1 MFATCSRDNTVKLW
15 DVDASSGEPRC
26 VHVLRGHTHPITSLS
41 FIPDSNLLGST
52 GKDACR
58 VWRSTGESVAVL
70 SSGHVHVSA
79 SIFASCPGEGSILV
93 TGDENGELVTWDIT
107 TEAKLQTLDGHTA
120 MIRWIVA
127 PQQGYDDVLVSAD
140 ITGTIIAWT
149 YVQGAWKLNWKL
161 SEAHALP
168 ISAMRIKDK
177 LLLTGGADG
186 KIRIRQLDAG
196 ALLRELEEIYDAVYD
211 VEFQDFAEKEIVAVA
226 SRNGRTVAD
235 VSFCFVLD

>member
-1 MFATCSRDNTVKLW
+1 M
-15 DVDASSGEPRC
+15 
-26 VHVLRGHTHPITSLS
+26 
-41 FIPDSNLLGST
+41 
-52 GKDACR
+52 
-58 VWRSTGESVAVL
+58 GESVAVL
-70 SSGHVHVSA
+70 SSGHAHVSA
-79 SIFASCPGEGSILV
+79 SVFASCPGQGSILI
-93 TGDENGELVTWDIT
+93 TGDENGELATWDIT
-107 TEAKLQTLDGHTA
+107 MGAKLQTLDGHTA

-127 PQQGYDDVLVSAD
+127 PQGYEDVLVSAD
-140 ITGTIIAWT
+140 ITGTIVAWT
-149 YVQGAWKLNWKL
+149 YVQGAWKVNWKL
-161 SEAHALP
+161 SEAHTFS

-186 KIRIRQLDAG
+186 KIRIRHLDTG

>member
-1 MFATCSRDNTVKLW
+1 VKLW

-41 FIPDSNLLGST
+41 FVPDSNLLAST
-52 GKDACR
+52 EKDTCR

-70 SSGHVHVSA
+70 SSGHAHVST
-79 SIFASCPGEGSILV
+79 SVFALCARGGSILV
-93 TGDENGELVTWDIT
+93 TGDEDGELVTWDIT
-107 TEAKLQTLDGHTA
+107 TEAKLQTLDGHTT

-127 PQQGYDDVLVSAD
+127 PQQGYEDVLLSAD
-140 ITGTIIAWT
+140 ITGTIAAWI
-149 YVQGAWKLNWKL
+149 YVQGAWKVNRKL
-161 SEAHALP
+161 SEAHAFSV
-168 ISAMRIKDK
+168 SAMRIKDK

-186 KIRIRQLDAG
+186 KIRIRHLDTG

>member
-1 MFATCSRDNTVKLW
+1 MN
-15 DVDASSGEPRC
+15 
-26 VHVLRGHTHPITSLS
+26 SLS
-41 FIPDSNLLGST
+41 FDPDSNLLAST

-58 VWRSTGESVAVL
+58 VWRLTGESVAAFSNSHARISTSV
-70 SSGHVHVSA
+70 
-79 SIFASCPGEGSILV
+79 FALGPRGDSVLV
-93 TGDENGELVTWDIT
+93 TGDEDGELVTCDIT

-127 PQQGYDDVLVSAD
+127 PQQGSGDVLVSAD
-140 ITGTIIAWT
+140 ITGTIVAWI
-149 YVQGAWKLNWKL
+149 YVQGAWKVNWKL
-161 SEAHALP
+161 SEAHAFSV
-168 ISAMRIKDK
+168 SAMRIKDK

-186 KIRIRQLDAG
+186 KIRIRHLDTG